1 MERPSGP
8 LAAATQ
14 STVTARGIP
23 DPPPP
28 PAVTMRRPVGTPPNA
43 LPNATL
49 AGPVPPVPP
58 LPDLRSVPSSSAL
71 SAAASVIPGTPTVSG
86 PPASPAK
93 VVSLFTDAIQNAL
106 QENEAQAQ
114 RAEGGTTGSELKP
127 GVTIDLS
134 REGIRELPEEV
145 VDVIKHELERCA
157 ISSRPSLSLSLTG
170 LLTSFDLQARSIAQP
185 NHDVPS

>member
-1 MERPSGP
+1 MERSPGSP
-8 LAAATQ
+8 AAATQ

-23 DPPPP
+23 DTPPP
-28 PAVTMRRPVGTPPNA
+28 PATATMRRPVGTPPNA

-58 LPDLRSVPSSSAL
+58 LPDLRTVPSASTL
-71 SAAASVIPGTPTVSG
+71 SAAALVVPGTPTASG

-106 QENEAQAQ
+106 EENEAQAQ
-114 RAEGGTTGSELKP
+114 RAEGGATGSELKP

-134 REGIRELPEEV
+134 RQGIRELPEEV
-145 VDVIKHELERCA
+145 VDVIKNELERCVMPSFSPVY
-157 ISSRPSLSLSLTG
+157 SSSQHS
-170 LLTSFDLQARSIAQP
+170 LLTSFDL
-185 NHDVPS
+185 

>member
-1 MERPSGP
+1 MERSPGP
-8 LAAATQ
+8 LASQ
-14 STVTARGIP
+14 STVPPKGTP
-23 DPPPP
+23 DTPPPQ
-28 PAVTMRRPVGTPPNA
+28 PATMRRPVGTPPNA

-58 LPDLRSVPSSSAL
+58 LPDLRTVPSSSAL
-71 SAAASVIPGTPTVSG
+71 SAAASVVPGTPTVSG

-114 RAEGGTTGSELKP
+114 RAEGGGTGSELKP

-134 REGIRELPEEV
+134 RQGIRELPEEV
-145 VDVIKHELERCA
+145 VDVIKHELERYG
-157 ISSRPSLSLSLTG
+157 ISSRPGLLLSLTE
-170 LLTSFDLQARSIAQP
+170 LLIS
-185 NHDVPS
+185 